1 MAVESARRAR
11 GIKPS
16 DELHLSALRWETYSA
31 LQNLLDALSMLAST
45 LGLRKPSSY
54 AELGAIL
61 MEGGILSG
69 EDAELVRRVARS
81 RNLLAH
87 AYRRMSGEELL
98 EMVKALLPSVEDLTG
113 RLMGEVER
121 QGINPEGE
129 VERLQSLRELFK
141 SEGILLAYLY
151 GSRARGDADEDSD
164 YDIALLY
171 GRLVGVMEE
180 VEMALRIAERLN
192 IPADKVDLLA
202 LDKAGVDLAMRVI
215 REGRPIYVAD
225 EDFRH
230 RYEAHITIEY
240 LDLNDLMD
248 IYLSRAM
255 KKSARD
261 QVYRV
266 M

>member
-1 MAVESARRAR
+1 MEIVRVLSMAVESAGRAR

-16 DELHLSALRWETYSA
+16 DEIHLSALRWETYSA

-54 AELGAIL
+54 AELGIIL
-61 MEGGILSG
+61 REGGILDEG
-69 EDAELVRRVARS
+69 DAELVGRVARS

-87 AYRRMSGEELL
+87 AYRRMSGEELM
-98 EMVKALLPSVEDLTG
+98 EMVEALLPGVEDMAG

-121 QGINPEGE
+121 RGIDPEGE
-129 VERLQSLRELFK
+129 FEGLKSLRELFE

-171 GRLVGVMEE
+171 GRPIGVMEE
-180 VEMALRIAERLN
+180 VEMAVRIADRLK
-192 IPADKVDLLA
+192 IPADRVDLLI
-202 LDKAGVDLAMRVI
+202 LNKAGVDLAMRVI
-215 REGRPIYVAD
+215 REGKPIYVAD

-255 KKSARD
+255 KKS
-261 QVYRV
+261 
-266 M
+266 